1 LVVTAKVVVIMG
13 VSGSGKTTIGKGF
26 AKATGWAFEE
36 GDRWHPPA
44 NVEKMRAGIPLGDE
58 DRWPWLDALA
68 KAIGE
73 WIAADRRTVLAC
85 SALKRIYRE
94 RLSAGRPEVAFAYL
108 RGTQDLVAGRVSGR
122 RHEYMPSTLLP
133 SQFAALE
140 EPADAIALDIRK
152 PPARLIDQL
161 RRTLGV

>member
-1 LVVTAKVVVIMG
+1 MTIKVVVLMG
-13 VSGSGKTTIGKGF
+13 VSGSGKTTIGRGF
-26 AKATGWAFEE
+26 AEATGWAFEE

-44 NVEKMRAGIPLGDE
+44 NIEKMRSGQPLGDA

-73 WIAADRRTVLAC
+73 WIGTDRPTILAC
-85 SALKRIYRE
+85 SALKRAYRQ
-94 RLSAGRPEVAFAYL
+94 RLSSGRPEVAFAYL
-108 RGTQDLVAGRVSGR
+108 KGTQDLVGSRVASR

-140 EPADAIALDIRK
+140 EPADAIVLDIGD
-152 PPARLIDQL
+152 PPAVLISRLRDA
-161 RRTLGV
+161 LGV

>member
-1 LVVTAKVVVIMG
+1 VSVKVVVIMG

-26 AKATGWAFEE
+26 AKAVGWTFEE

-44 NVEKMRAGIPLGDE
+44 NIEKMRAGIPLGDE

-68 KAIGE
+68 RAIGE
-73 WIAADRRTVLAC
+73 WIVADRRTVLAC
-85 SALKRIYRE
+85 SALKQTYRD
-94 RLSAGRPEVAFAYL
+94 RLSGGRPEIAFAYL
-108 RGTQDLVAGRVSGR
+108 KGAQETVADRVSRR

-140 EPADAIALDIRK
+140 EPVDAIPLDIRRS
-152 PPARLIDQL
+152 PRRLVEQL
-161 RRTLGV
+161 RQTLGV

>member
-1 LVVTAKVVVIMG
+1 MTPKVVVIMG

-26 AKATGWAFEE
+26 AKAVGWAFEE

-44 NVEKMRAGIPLGDE
+44 NVEKMRAGTPLNDE
-58 DRWPWLDALA
+58 DRRPWLDALA
-68 KAIGE
+68 QAIDG

-85 SALKRIYRE
+85 SALKQAYRD
-94 RLSAGRPEVAFAYL
+94 RLSGGRPEIVFVYL
-108 RGTQDLVAGRVSGR
+108 RGTRELVADRASRR
-122 RHEYMPSTLLP
+122 RHEYMPPTLLP

-140 EPADAIALDIRK
+140 EPTDAIPLDIARS
-152 PPARLIDQL
+152 PPRLIDQL

>member
-1 LVVTAKVVVIMG
+1 MTVKVVVLMG
-13 VSGSGKTTIGKGF
+13 VSGSGKTTIGRGF
-26 AKATGWAFEE
+26 AEATGWAFEE

-44 NVEKMRAGIPLGDE
+44 NVEKMRSGQPLGDA

-73 WIAADRRTVLAC
+73 WIDTDRPTILAC
-85 SALKRIYRE
+85 SALRQAYRQ
-94 RLSAGRPEVAFAYL
+94 RLSSGRPEVAFAYL
-108 RGTQDLVAGRVSGR
+108 KGTQDLVGSRVASR

-140 EPADAIALDIRK
+140 EPADAIVLDIGD
-152 PPARLIDQL
+152 PPAVLTSRLRDV
-161 RRTLGV
+161 LGV

>member
-1 LVVTAKVVVIMG
+1 MTVKVVVIMG

-44 NVEKMRAGIPLGDE
+44 NIEKMRAGIPLGDE
-58 DRWPWLDALA
+58 DRWPWLDALSG
-68 KAIGE
+68 AIHE

-85 SALKRIYRE
+85 SALKQAYRD
-94 RLSAGRPEVAFAYL
+94 RLSGGRLEVAFAYL
-108 RGTQDLVAGRVSGR
+108 RGTRELVGDRVSRR
-122 RHEYMPSTLLP
+122 RHEYMPPTLLP

-140 EPADAIALDIRK
+140 EPTDAIPLDIAKSPR
-152 PPARLIDQL
+152 RLIEQL

>member
-1 LVVTAKVVVIMG
+1 MSVKVAVLMG
-13 VSGSGKTTIGKGF
+13 VSGSGKTTIGGGF

-44 NVEKMRAGIPLGDE
+44 NIEKMRAGIPLGDE

-68 KAIGE
+68 RAIGE
-73 WIAADRRTVLAC
+73 WIAADRRTVLTC
-85 SALKRIYRE
+85 SALKQAYRE
-94 RLSAGRPEVAFAYL
+94 RLAGGRPEVAFAYL
-108 RGTQDLVAGRVSGR
+108 RGTPELVASRVTAS

-140 EPADAIALDIRK
+140 EPVGAIMLDISQSPK
-152 PPARLIDQL
+152 LLINQL
-161 RRTLGV
+161 RRSLGV